1 MSFLLSSGAVG
12 MVWKVLTLWYLLMSL
27 MVEELV
33 LGSLYSFFLPIFSM
47 LSGLWLQKILV
58 KTSSLLFSYNLYP
71 FASLKAFWNS
81 FSFCSSSSF
90 KALIYATSSSL
101 LGRSSTNS
109 FTSFRLLS

>member
-1 MSFLLSSGAVG
+1 M
-12 MVWKVLTLWYLLMSL
+12 
-27 MVEELV
+27 
-33 LGSLYSFFLPIFSM
+33 
-47 LSGLWLQKILV
+47 
-58 KTSSLLFSYNLYP
+58 
-71 FASLKAFWNS
+71 KAFWNS